1 MGRARLARVLDLRP
15 KHDPHIRPCRPGPQ
29 LGWAVLDL
37 DRAKNYVLYIDL
49 GTIHLYAWAAAYRI
63 AGSRTP
69 WPWPGRPPVA
79 VAVGCHKLPT
89 GCRSGGSREG
99 IDFLWLKACNV

>member
-49 GTIHLYAWAAAYRI
+49 GTIHMYTYTLGRL
-63 AGSRTP
+63 RTESLVLEP
-69 WPWPGRPPVA
+69 RGRGLVA
-79 VAVGCHKLPT
+79 LP
-89 GCRSGGSREG
+89 
-99 IDFLWLKACNV
+99 